1 MQTRRTP
8 GTPPDRS
15 KNARDTHTV
24 VLWRPD
30 IRVAPGAILASLQG
44 TWHSAAGG
52 GETRTRSERS
62 RLDAALDAYRTGRGV
77 VALPDMPTI
86 PIPTHTTERGLR

>member
-1 MQTRRTP
+1 MQTRKTP
-8 GTPPDRS
+8 DTPPDRA
-15 KNARDTHTV
+15 KNARDTRTV

-44 TWHSAAGG
+44 TWHSVAAGG
-52 GETRTRSERS
+52 DTWARSERA
-62 RLDAALDAYRTGRGV
+62 RLDAALDAYRTRRGV

-86 PIPTHTTERGLR
+86 SVPTHNTERGLR